1 MTLKRNGVTIAV
13 ETTEV
18 LDTVYEDINAVQ
30 VNDMLSYIQVAR
42 AIEGDYELIITVPKG
57 HWTYTR
63 EFETCLS
70 FTFVMEYWRRTGTS
84 KGT

>member
-1 MTLKRNGVTIAV
+1 
-13 ETTEV
+13 
-18 LDTVYEDINAVQ
+18 
-30 VNDMLSYIQVAR
+30 MLSYIQVAR
-42 AIEGDYELIITVPKG
+42 AIEGDYELIISVPKG

-63 EFETCLS
+63 DFETCLG